1 MKHWMFLAY
10 VQITMQV
17 LHFGNIKLNGLHLI
31 LLEETSRNIGLKL
44 SDEDSR
50 NTTRPIDWLYIDTYE
65 FFLITT
71 NHIALTL
78 FSHHFA
84 HKLVIENHLNIY
96 HIIWSKCLHH
106 RRWRELCRLTCYIII
121 LCCQCFRIF
130 LVFCEC
136 ECLVQVRKG

>member
-1 MKHWMFLAY
+1 MFLAY

-17 LHFGNIKLNGLHLI
+17 FHFGNIKLNRLHLV

-50 NTTRPIDWLYIDTYE
+50 NTTRPIDWLYIDNKTPLPYE

-78 FSHHFA
+78 FSNHFA
-84 HKLVIENHLNIY
+84 HTLVIENHLNIY
-96 HIIWSKCLHH
+96 HII
-106 RRWRELCRLTCYIII
+106 
-121 LCCQCFRIF
+121 
-130 LVFCEC
+130 
-136 ECLVQVRKG
+136 